1 MPGPFLDL
9 SVTPP
14 SVRAAAPMKATTIE
28 ALMDRWGPEARPGRH
43 VDATAKELPLRG
55 LRVLDLG
62 TIVAGPYCST
72 LLGEL
77 GADVVKVE
85 RPPHGDELRTSHG
98 GRGSAG
104 FEAYNREQR
113 SVGVDLAAPRGW
125 ETFMKLVAASDVVV
139 ENYRPGVAARL
150 RIDHGHLAAV
160 NPLVTSLSISAF
172 GGKGPL
178 GHRPG
183 FDPVVQALSGI
194 MRSQGGPN
202 GDDSPGFLTVPI
214 NDVLAA
220 ALGALGVCTALLTR
234 SRTQQGQHVDVT
246 LCAASCLLQSEYLV
260 RVDGQAL
267 QPPGGRDFSGPGLLE
282 RLYQAAD
289 GWVRID
295 GRWPDDA
302 DRLGRAGFAIEGDG
316 DLTAALRCLTVD
328 EVVRRLS
335 EVQIPV
341 VEARQPRRLADDEQ
355 LIQSELL
362 DRAGGNET
370 DGRVRTGRWISL
382 PGLRLPPPDG
392 PPAMGEHTRAV
403 LSDIGLDA
411 DDIDSLLAD
420 GVVVDQ
426 TFNGPR

>member
-1 MPGPFLDL
+1 M
-9 SVTPP
+9 
-14 SVRAAAPMKATTIE
+14 
-28 ALMDRWGPEARPGRH
+28 
-43 VDATAKELPLRG
+43 
-55 LRVLDLG
+55 
-62 TIVAGPYCST
+62 
-72 LLGEL
+72 
-77 GADVVKVE
+77 
-85 RPPHGDELRTSHG
+85 
-98 GRGSAG
+98 
-104 FEAYNREQR
+104 
-113 SVGVDLAAPRGW
+113 
-125 ETFMKLVAASDVVV
+125 
-139 ENYRPGVAARL
+139 
-150 RIDHGHLAAV
+150 
-160 NPLVTSLSISAF
+160 
-172 GGKGPL
+172 
-178 GHRPG
+178 
-183 FDPVVQALSGI
+183 
-194 MRSQGGPN
+194 
-202 GDDSPGFLTVPI
+202 
-214 NDVLAA
+214 
-220 ALGALGVCTALLTR
+220 
-234 SRTQQGQHVDVT
+234 DVT